1 VRIACNRRALHD
13 ALQHVGRV
21 VSGRTTLP
29 ILSNVL
35 LEGGGQRMRVVAYD
49 MELGAESWVE
59 VEVQEE
65 GAVTV
70 PARLLSDIVAGL
82 PEATVEM
89 GSRDRSILELK
100 CGSSEYSING
110 LPAEEYPVLPEVEG
124 EVSFE
129 IEQGALKE
137 MIQNTIFAVSRDET
151 RAILTGVLLAWDGK
165 RVKMVTTDSYRLA
178 LRTAPEE
185 GVREVSAGEKWAAI
199 IPARALQEL
208 NRMLEPEAE
217 AGPVKV
223 QASTQRIMFEA
234 GPYRLLSRLIEGQF
248 PNYERIIPTE
258 AERTI
263 TVNRE
268 ALLGAIKRA
277 ALVARAEASKLVF
290 VAEGEGLTIQAES
303 GDVGKAREELGA
315 KIEGEGM
322 TIAFNAEYL
331 MDALGVMDSEE
342 VVWHLGGP
350 LTTALLK
357 GAEDPDYL
365 YMVAPMQ
372 A

>member
-1 VRIACNRRALHD
+1 MRIACNRKVLHD

-35 LEGGGQRMRVVAYD
+35 LEGNGDRLRVVAYD
-49 MELGAESWVE
+49 MEMGAESWVG
-59 VEVQEE
+59 VEVGEA
-65 GAVTV
+65 GAITV
-70 PARLLSDIVAGL
+70 PARLLGDIVASL

-89 GSRDRSILELK
+89 EAGERSVLELK
-100 CGSSEYSING
+100 CGASDYTING
-110 LPAEEYPVLPEVEG
+110 LPAEEYPVLPEVEA

-129 IEQGALKE
+129 VSQGVLKE
-137 MIQNTIFAVSRDET
+137 MIQTTIFAASKDET
-151 RAILTGVLLAWDGK
+151 RAILTGVLLTWDGQ

-178 LRTAPEE
+178 LKTAPE
-185 GVREVSAGEKWAAI
+185 GEVKNISAGEKWAAI

-208 NRMLEPEAE
+208 NRMLAPEAE
-217 AGPVKV
+217 DTPVKV
-223 QASTQRIMFEA
+223 QASSQRIMFEA

-248 PNYERIIPTE
+248 PNYERIIPAE
-258 AERTI
+258 SERTI

-277 ALVARAEASKLVF
+277 AIMARAEASKLVF
-290 VAEGEGLTIQAES
+290 MAEGETLTIRAES
-303 GDVGKAREELGA
+303 GDVGKAHEELA
-315 KIEGEGM
+315 ARIEGEGM

-331 MDALGVMDSEE
+331 TDALSVMDSEE

-350 LTTALLK
+350 LSTALVK
-357 GAEDPDYL
+357 GSEDPDYL